1 MDQGR
6 YPLDEGGGVVLHAG
20 AHPFQRQ
27 ADEGVLVKIR
37 DELLVLGAHGHPGSL
52 LLDDADHQIVG
63 QAVEVVLDMLAADG
77 MINFGDKD
85 LVLLHGLQDLQKA
98 LLPGVVGLLP
108 GQRTGRALDA
118 GPLDQIVDVLE
129 MVVER
134 HAVHAAV
141 FGQVGHGDFVQRLFG
156 QQVL

>member
-1 MDQGR
+1 
-6 YPLDEGGGVVLHAG
+6 
-20 AHPFQRQ
+20 
-27 ADEGVLVKIR
+27 
-37 DELLVLGAHGHPGSL
+37 
-52 LLDDADHQIVG
+52 
-63 QAVEVVLDMLAADG
+63 

-108 GQRTGRALDA
+108 GQRTGCALDA

-156 QQVL
+156 QQVF

>member
-1 MDQGR
+1 
-6 YPLDEGGGVVLHAG
+6 
-20 AHPFQRQ
+20 
-27 ADEGVLVKIR
+27 
-37 DELLVLGAHGHPGSL
+37 
-52 LLDDADHQIVG
+52 
-63 QAVEVVLDMLAADG
+63 MLAADG

-85 LVLLHGLQDLQKA
+85 LVLLQGLQDLQKA

-141 FGQVGHGDFVQRLFG
+141 FGQVGNGDFVQRLFA
-156 QQVL
+156 QQVF

>member
-1 MDQGR
+1 MDA
-6 YPLDEGGGVVLHAG
+6 VVDIHYKG
-20 AHPFQRQ
+20 
-27 ADEGVLVKIR
+27 LV
-37 DELLVLGAHGHPGSL
+37 VP
-52 LLDDADHQIVG
+52 
-63 QAVEVVLDMLAADG
+63 
-77 MINFGDKD
+77 N
-85 LVLLHGLQDLQKA
+85 GLENLQKA

-156 QQVL
+156 QQVF